1 MISSGGRMPC
11 AVCVPDT
18 LHGLK
23 PLIHLM
29 QACEI
34 GIITP
39 IPYIWKGNI
48 SLFRYY
54 KYFFNICFKKKKNEG
69 ESLNEL
75 VGHNQTDQ
83 YKHYGNYRRRER
95 RKQDIV

>member
-1 MISSGGRMPC
+1 MKMTTDFMRQKNQQTWRLG
-11 AVCVPDT
+11 DWNYQ
-18 LHGLK
+18 GL
-23 PLIHLM
+23 
-29 QACEI
+29 
-34 GIITP
+34 
-39 IPYIWKGNI
+39 
-48 SLFRYY
+48 R
-54 KYFFNICFKKKKNEG
+54 KKKNEG